1 MTPGK
6 LIVKVGTSTLTAGT
20 QRLNRRRML
29 SIAQQ
34 IVDVREKGTEVILVT
49 SGAIAAGRERIG
61 REQLGRV
68 NGAKSL
74 PAKQMLAAV
83 GQAHLMLAWEQVFGM
98 FDAQVGQVLLTR
110 ADLSDRRRYLNARDA
125 LNAIL
130 AWRVVPIVNENDAV
144 ATEEIRVGDNDT
156 LSALVANVVNAD
168 LLLILSDIAG
178 LYTADP
184 RQDPSATLIREV
196 AQIDDTL
203 WAMAGASRS
212 GLGVG
217 GMSTKLRAAE
227 LATRSGTVMIIADG
241 ARPNVIVDAVAG
253 VSVGTRF
260 AATSTKIESR
270 KRWILSEHAA
280 GSVTVDEGAAG
291 AVRSGRSLLPVG
303 VREVHGKFDRGEAVL
318 VKDPRGHT
326 IAQGIARYNAAEAAL
341 LIGRQ
346 SSEIETIL
354 GYESAPMLI
363 HADDMVVIASLPSA
377 RDNERN

>member
-49 SGAIAAGRERIG
+49 SGAIAAGRERMG
-61 REQLGRV
+61 REQVGRV

-260 AATSTKIESR
+260 AATSTKLESR
-270 KRWILSEHAA
+270 KRWILSERAS
-280 GSVTVDEGAAG
+280 GSVIVDEGAAG

-303 VREVHGKFDRGEAVL
+303 VREVHGEFDRGEAVL

-326 IAQGIARYNAAEAAL
+326 IAQGITRYNAAEAAL

-346 SSEIETIL
+346 SSEIETVL

>member
-6 LIVKVGTSTLTAGT
+6 LVVKVGTSTLTAGT
-20 QRLNRRRML
+20 RRLNRRRML

-34 IVDVREKGTEVILVT
+34 IVEVRERGTEVILVT

-83 GQAHLMLAWEQVFGM
+83 GQAHLMLAWEQIIGM
-98 FDAQVGQVLLTR
+98 FDVQVGQVLLTR

-130 AWRVVPIVNENDAV
+130 AYHVLPIVNENDAV

-196 AQIDDTL
+196 SQIDDAV

-227 LATRSGTVMIIADG
+227 LATRSGTTMVIADG
-241 ARPNVIVDAVAG
+241 ARPNVILDAVEG
-253 VSVGTRF
+253 KSVGTRF

-270 KRWILSEHAA
+270 KRWILSERAT
-280 GSVTVDEGAAG
+280 GSVIVDEGAAD
-291 AVRSGRSLLPVG
+291 AVRNGRSLLPVG
-303 VREVHGKFDRGEAVL
+303 VRDVQGEFDRGEAVL
-318 VKDPRGHT
+318 VKDLGGHT
-326 IAQGIARYNAAEAAL
+326 IAHGITRYSAAEAAL
-341 LIGRQ
+341 LMGRQ

-363 HADDMVVIASLPSA
+363 HADDMVVVAASA
-377 RDNERN
+377 RSKA

>member
-1 MTPGK
+1 VTPGK
-6 LIVKVGTSTLTAGT
+6 LVIKVGTSTLTAGT

-34 IVDVREKGTEVILVT
+34 IVEVREKGVEVILVT
-49 SGAIAAGRERIG
+49 SGAIAAGRERMG
-61 REQLGRV
+61 REQVGRV

-130 AWRVVPIVNENDAV
+130 SYHVVPIVNENDAV

-184 RQDPSATLIREV
+184 RQDPKATLIREV
-196 AQIDDTL
+196 AQIDDAV

-227 LATRSGTVMIIADG
+227 LATRSGTVMVIADG
-241 ARPNVIVDAVAG
+241 ARPNVIVDAIEG

-270 KRWILSEHAA
+270 KRWILSERAS
-280 GSVTVDEGAAG
+280 GSVVVDEGAAG
-291 AVRSGRSLLPVG
+291 AVRTGRSLLPVG
-303 VREVHGKFDRGEAVL
+303 VREVHGEFDRGEAVL
-318 VKDPRGHT
+318 VKDPRGRT
-326 IAQGIARYNAAEAAL
+326 IAHGISRYSAAEATL

-363 HADDMVVIASLPSA
+363 HADDMVVVASHA
-377 RDNERN
+377 RGKD

>member
-1 MTPGK
+1 MKPAK
-6 LIVKVGTSTLTAGT
+6 IVVKVGTSTLTAGT

-34 IVDVREKGTEVILVT
+34 IVAVRESGTEVILVT

-61 REQLGRV
+61 HEQSSRI
-68 NGAKSL
+68 NTSKSL

-83 GQAHLMLAWEQVFGM
+83 GQAHLMLAWEQIFGM
-98 FDAQVGQVLLTR
+98 FDVQVGQVLLTW

-130 AWRVVPIVNENDAV
+130 AYRVVPIINENDAV

-184 RQDPSATLIREV
+184 RQDPSATLICEV
-196 AQIDDTL
+196 SQIDNAV

-227 LATRSGTVMIIADG
+227 LATRSGATMVIADG
-241 ARPNVIVDAVAG
+241 ARPNVILDAVAG
-253 VSVGTRF
+253 KSVGTRF

-270 KRWILSEHAA
+270 KRWILSERAT
-280 GSVTVDEGAAG
+280 GSVIVDEGAAG

-303 VREVHGKFDRGEAVL
+303 VRDVQGGFERGEAVL
-318 VKDPRGHT
+318 VKDLGGHV
-326 IAQGIARYNAAEAAL
+326 IAQGIARYSAAEAAL
-341 LIGRQ
+341 LMGRQ

-363 HADDMVVIASLPSA
+363 HADDMVVVAAPA
-377 RDNERN
+377 RSKV

>member
-1 MTPGK
+1 
-6 LIVKVGTSTLTAGT
+6 
-20 QRLNRRRML
+20 ML

-34 IVDVREKGTEVILVT
+34 IVEVREKGTEVILVT
-49 SGAIAAGRERIG
+49 SGAIAAGRERMG
-61 REQLGRV
+61 REQAGRV

-98 FDAQVGQVLLTR
+98 FDVQVGQLLLTR

-130 AWRVVPIVNENDAV
+130 AHHVVPVINENDAV

-196 AQIDDTL
+196 AQIDDAV

-227 LATRSGTVMIIADG
+227 LATRSGTVMVIADG
-241 ARPNVIVDAVAG
+241 ARPNVIVDAAAG

-270 KRWILSEHAA
+270 KRWILSERAS
-280 GSVTVDEGAAG
+280 GSVIVDEGAAG

-303 VREVHGKFDRGEAVL
+303 VREVQGEFDRGEAVL
-318 VKDPRGHT
+318 VKDTRGHT
-326 IAQGIARYNAAEAAL
+326 IAQGISRYSAAEAAL

-363 HADDMVVIASLPSA
+363 HADDMVVVAGKA
-377 RDNERN
+377 

>member
-6 LIVKVGTSTLTAGT
+6 LVVKVGTSTLTAGT

-34 IVDVREKGTEVILVT
+34 IIDVRERGTEVILVT
-49 SGAIAAGRERIG
+49 SGAIAAGRERMG
-61 REQLGRV
+61 REQLGRA

-83 GQAHLMLAWEQVFGM
+83 GQTHLMLAWEQVFGM

-130 AWRVVPIVNENDAV
+130 AWHVVPIINENDAV

-184 RQDPSATLIREV
+184 RQDATATLIREV

-227 LATRSGTVMIIADG
+227 LATRSGTVMVIADG
-241 ARPNVIVDAVAG
+241 ARPNVIVDAVEG

-270 KRWILSEHAA
+270 KRWILSERAT
-280 GSVTVDEGAAG
+280 GSVIVDEGAAG

-303 VREVHGKFDRGEAVL
+303 VREVQGEFDRGEAVL

-326 IAQGIARYNAAEAAL
+326 IAHGITRYSAAEATL

-363 HADDMVVIASLPSA
+363 HADDMVVFASHA
-377 RDNERN
+377 RGKD

>member
-1 MTPGK
+1 MK
-6 LIVKVGTSTLTAGT
+6 VNKVVVKVGTSTLTAGT
-20 QRLNRRRML
+20 WRLNRRRML

-34 IVDVREKGTEVILVT
+34 IVEVREKGVDVILVT
-49 SGAIAAGRERIG
+49 SGAIAAGRERMG
-61 REQLGRV
+61 REQIGRV

-98 FDAQVGQVLLTR
+98 FDTQVGQVLLTR

-130 AWRVVPIVNENDAV
+130 AWHVVPVINENDAV

-184 RQDPSATLIREV
+184 REDPSATLIPEV
-196 AQIDDTL
+196 AQIDDTV

-227 LATRSGTVMIIADG
+227 LATRSGAVMVIADG
-241 ARPNVIVDAVAG
+241 ARSNVIVDAVEG
-253 VSVGTRF
+253 RSVGTRF

-270 KRWILSEHAA
+270 KRWILSERAS
-280 GSVTVDEGAAG
+280 GSVIVDEGAAG
-291 AVRSGRSLLPVG
+291 AVRNGRSLLPVG
-303 VREVHGKFDRGEAVL
+303 VREVQGEFDRGEAVL
-318 VKDPRGHT
+318 VKDLRGHI
-326 IAQGIARYNAAEAAL
+326 IAQGITRYSAAEAAL
-341 LIGRQ
+341 LMGRQ
-346 SSEIETIL
+346 SSEIERIL

-363 HADDMVVIASLPSA
+363 HADDMVVIAPPPA
-377 RDNERN
+377 REG

>member
-1 MTPGK
+1 
-6 LIVKVGTSTLTAGT
+6 
-20 QRLNRRRML
+20 ML

-34 IVDVREKGTEVILVT
+34 IVEVREKGTEVILVT

-61 REQLGRV
+61 REQLRHV

-74 PAKQMLAAV
+74 PTKQMLAAV

-98 FDAQVGQVLLTR
+98 FDTQVGQVLLTR

-125 LNAIL
+125 LKAIL
-130 AWRVVPIVNENDAV
+130 AHQIVPIINENDAV

-184 RQDPSATLIREV
+184 RRDSSATLVREV
-196 AQIDDTL
+196 AQIDDAV
-203 WAMAGASRS
+203 WAMAGASGS

-227 LATRSGTVMIIADG
+227 LATRSGTVTIIADG

-270 KRWILSEHAA
+270 KRWILSERAS
-280 GSVTVDEGAAG
+280 GSVIVDEGAAG

-303 VREVHGKFDRGEAVL
+303 VREVHGEFDRGEAVL

-326 IAQGIARYNAAEAAL
+326 IAQGISRYSAAEAAL
-341 LIGRQ
+341 LAGRQ
-346 SSEIETIL
+346 SSEIEAIL

-363 HADDMVVIASLPSA
+363 HADDMVVIAALHTSA
-377 RDNERN
+377 GATSTAAG